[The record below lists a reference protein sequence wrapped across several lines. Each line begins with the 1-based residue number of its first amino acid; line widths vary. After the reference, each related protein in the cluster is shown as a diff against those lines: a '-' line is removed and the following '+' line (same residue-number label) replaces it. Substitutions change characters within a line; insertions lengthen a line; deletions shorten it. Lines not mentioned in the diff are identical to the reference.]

1 MKKTIILILC
11 VIILFNTGG
20 YYLAYFQVQNYFKS
34 IATGRIN
41 EYIPLDKLTLIKI
54 NLKSAESDS
63 KKEYLK
69 VNEKEISYNGNM
81 YDIYQEEKSG
91 DTLVLYCLSDE
102 NEDKL
107 DQAFSEYV
115 NKSDIDCIN
124 LSVKN
129 LLGSIIK
136 IALPPMKFSY
146 NDFSIFNLIASKSKI
161 ELLNVII
168 DVPKPPPRTV

>member
-1 MKKTIILILC
+1 LKKTTILILC

-54 NLKSAESDS
+54 NLKSTESDS
-63 KKEYLK
+63 KKDYIK

-115 NKSDIDCIN
+115 NKSGIDCIN
-124 LSVKN
+124 QSVRN

-136 IALPPMKFSY
+136 IALPPIKFSY
-146 NDFSIFNLIASKSKI
+146 NEFTLFNLVIFKSRNN
-161 ELLNVII
+161 LLNVII
-168 DVPKPPPRTV
+168 DVPVPPPRIV